1 MSWRGSQTNL
11 KEYRVGSVKD
21 YMRQF
26 FAVCAVMVFFALG
39 TVEVVEAKS
48 RPLSV
53 AGWIPYW
60 AGEGG
65 IADARAHLS
74 KLSTIYPFVFTVKD
88 NGTLKDQGNLGSD
101 SWQNLFERARDK
113 HVAIIPTITT
123 GNGAQ
128 IEKIIGSADARTA
141 HIANIIA
148 MVQDGNYDGVDIDY
162 ENRTKNSIDDFSAFL
177 TELKKGLG
185 NKTLVCTIEP
195 RTPPDSLW
203 KVIPSPLPY
212 SNDYTVIAKV
222 CDVVQVMAYDQQ
234 RADMKLNSARVGLP
248 YYPNADTAWV
258 DKVVKNT
265 LKSIPKEKLSLGIA
279 TYGRNVTLTV
289 SPQWFQSY
297 TLVGSINQEDAFS
310 IASDTAAVASRNAA
324 GEQALTYFPKD
335 MPTKLA
341 KAISAER
348 VARGTP
354 KGMKVALQA
363 LAYANRTGKTI
374 QVRMASWSDADAA
387 SEKVALAQKYH
398 LAGVALFKLDGKED
412 QRVWN
417 LF

>member
-1 MSWRGSQTNL
+1 M
-11 KEYRVGSVKD
+11 K
-21 YMRQF
+21 QF
-26 FAVCAVMVFFALG
+26 FAVFLMAVFILG
-39 TVEVVEAKS
+39 TVAPAEAKTA
-48 RPLSV
+48 PLAV

-60 AGEGG
+60 AGDDG

-74 KLSTIYPFVFTVKD
+74 KLSTLYPFVFTVKND
-88 NGTLKDQGNLGSD
+88 GTLKDLGNLKSD
-101 SWQNLFERARDK
+101 SWQNLFDRARDK
-113 HVAIIPTITT
+113 HVAIIPTITS

-128 IEKIIGSADARTA
+128 IENIIGTSSTRTA
-141 HIANIIA
+141 HIANIVA
-148 MVQDGNYDGVDIDY
+148 MVHDGNYDGVDIDY

-177 TELKKGLG
+177 TDLKKGLG

-195 RTPPDSLW
+195 RTPPDSLY

-222 CDVVQVMAYDQQ
+222 CDSVQVMAYDQQ
-234 RADMKLNSARVGLP
+234 RADIKLNATRVGLP

-258 DKVVKNT
+258 DKVIKNT
-265 LKSIPKEKLSLGIA
+265 LRSIPKEKLSLGIP

-297 TLVGSINQEDAFS
+297 SLAGSINQEDAFS
-310 IASDTAAVASRNAA
+310 IASDTGAVASRNAA
-324 GEQALTYFPKD
+324 GEQVLTYLPKD
-335 MPTKLA
+335 MPAKLA

-363 LAYANRTGKTI
+363 LAYANRTGKTV
-374 QVRMASWSDADAA
+374 QVRMAWWSDADAA
-387 SEKVALAQKYH
+387 SEKVSLAQKYH